1 MSFPSFNT
9 PARSWI
15 TPAKTTVAK
24 IYSTPWL
31 FANVAIT
38 TAIAPVAPDII
49 PGRPPKMEVIKQTIN
64 AAYNPVKGDKPAINA
79 KATASGTK
87 AKATVNPD

>member
-1 MSFPSFNT
+1 M
-9 PARSWI
+9 I
-15 TPAKTTVAK
+15 PAKITVANM
-24 IYSTPWL
+24 YSTPWL
-31 FANVAIT
+31 LVNETNT
-38 TAIAPVAPDII
+38 TAMAPVALEII